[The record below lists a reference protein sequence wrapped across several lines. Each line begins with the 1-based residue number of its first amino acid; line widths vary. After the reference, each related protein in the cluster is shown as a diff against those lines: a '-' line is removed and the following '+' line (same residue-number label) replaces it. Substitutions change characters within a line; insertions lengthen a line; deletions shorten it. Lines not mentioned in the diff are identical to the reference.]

1 MARRVRLKKGTQR
14 QTVEAV
20 QLFGRD
26 DQRAWFEGRVVEL
39 VMRGKTPGSAERQ
52 AARELLSGRRPE

>member
-1 MARRVRLKKGTQR
+1 MSKRARRGTQR

-39 VMRGKTPGSAERQ
+39 VMRGKTPGAAERQ

>member
-1 MARRVRLKKGTQR
+1 MRKPRPKRGTQR

-26 DQRAWFEGRVVEL
+26 DQREWFEGRVVEL
-39 VMRGKTPGSAERQ
+39 VRQGKTPGAAERQ